1 MSTTVLNAYLGP
13 VMKDYVNNFQN
24 SVKNIGIQVEPY
36 VTQSNGSI
44 ISIKETIE
52 CPIKTAVSGPSAG
65 VIAAANIG
73 RSAVQIRSSPST
85 WAAPPPI
92 SA

>member
-52 CPIKTAVSGPSAG
+52 CPIKTAVSGPSC
-65 VIAAANIG
+65 G
-73 RSAVQIRSSPST
+73 RHCRGKYRPAVRCR
-85 WAAPPPI
+85 
-92 SA
+92 